1 MRREPDIDAVV
12 LDSGGVLLLP
22 EADAMRAAVAPFG
35 VVPDDETCRAAHYAS
50 DAALDRLGA
59 SDWRAVDRVVAEA
72 LGVPPD
78 LLDAAALA
86 MEPVYTAA
94 RWSPVPGAAEALHA
108 LQRAGYQ
115 LAIVSNA
122 HGSMEQY
129 LAEHR
134 ICSVETDETAEVAV
148 VVDSAVV
155 GVEKPDPRIFG
166 FALDALGLTPER
178 CLYVGDTVHFDVGGA
193 RAAGLHPVHLDPY
206 GWCPYDDHRHTT
218 SLEDLVTQLVMK
230 GAEGLQP

>member
-1 MRREPDIDAVV
+1 MRREPDIEAVV

-22 EADAMRAAVAPFG
+22 DPDAMRAAVAPFG

-50 DAALDRLGA
+50 DAELDRLGLL
-59 SDWRAVDRVVAEA
+59 DWREVDRVVASR
-72 LGVPPD
+72 LGVPD
-78 LLDAAALA
+78 QQLEAGALA

-94 RWSPVPGAAEALHA
+94 RWVPIAGAAEALHA
-108 LQRAGYQ
+108 LQAGGYQ

-134 ICSVETDETAEVAV
+134 ICSVDTDETAEVAV

-155 GVEKPDPRIFG
+155 GIEKPDPRIFD
-166 FALDALGLTPER
+166 FALDALGVSADR
-178 CLYVGDTVHFDVGGA
+178 CLYVGDTIHFDVAGS

-206 GWCPYDDHRHTT
+206 GWCPYDDHRHVA
-218 SLEDLVTQLVMK
+218 SLDDLVTQLV
-230 GAEGLQP
+230 A